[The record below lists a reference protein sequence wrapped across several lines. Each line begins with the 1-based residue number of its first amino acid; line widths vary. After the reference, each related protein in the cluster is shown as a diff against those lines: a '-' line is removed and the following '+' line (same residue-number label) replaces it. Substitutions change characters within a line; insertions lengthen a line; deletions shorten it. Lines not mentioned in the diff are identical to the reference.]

1 MIEALSVP
9 NLLRLLFL
17 FSAFSVAITLWQNTA
32 SAQTQSC
39 QYSDY
44 KYIPHPDSKIG
55 GQKPRRL
62 ELSIIENPD
71 FKGSNG
77 GVKEYYEV
85 SIIDSAT
92 QEIASVTRFPLTCN
106 AMGIIR
112 CKLEITSHTEAD
124 LSVLENFSSGT
135 MNKSV
140 PYAIIIPGLTAKTKN
155 IKPDEGTAI
164 KKSDDFSFS
173 PHFIPDKWI
182 SDMQIRDC
190 ESKPE

>member
-1 MIEALSVP
+1 MTIHTFLIWLFVFNLSI
-9 NLLRLLFL
+9 
-17 FSAFSVAITLWQNTA
+17 SAFGNAAAAGSQDCN
-32 SAQTQSC
+32 
-39 QYSDY
+39 YRDY
-44 KYIPHPDSKIG
+44 KYVPHPDTKTG
-55 GQKPRRL
+55 GQKPRRF
-62 ELSIIENPD
+62 ELSIIENHD
-71 FKGSNG
+71 FEGYNG
-77 GVKEYYEV
+77 GIKEYYEV
-85 SIIDSAT
+85 SIIDSTT

-173 PHFIPDKWI
+173 PHLIPDKWI